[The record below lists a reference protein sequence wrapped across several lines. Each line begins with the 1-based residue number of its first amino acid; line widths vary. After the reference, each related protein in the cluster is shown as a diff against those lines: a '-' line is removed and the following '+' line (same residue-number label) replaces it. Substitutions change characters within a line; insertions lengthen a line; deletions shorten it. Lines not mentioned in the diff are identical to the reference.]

1 MLPNLDS
8 IQLFL
13 CAVQSKSIS
22 KAAEINHISLSAA
35 SRRLSQLEQR
45 FGVVLLERRADG
57 VSPTAAGEAMLH
69 YAEGLLAQ
77 VELMRSAL
85 GDYAKG
91 AMAKLH
97 LAANVS
103 ALSHHL
109 PEQLGLWSAQFPNIR
124 IEMSEARSAV
134 IVDWVRQGIADV
146 GIVTAQPEPS
156 LKYTPYVS
164 DPLCAIVPLN
174 HPWPNA
180 HLRFADLLDQPFIGL
195 DKDAAS
201 TQQMAQQAQ
210 RLGKSLHQSIQVQS
224 FEAMCRLVAAQQ
236 GVAILP
242 KVVATGFRQPAAFR
256 LLALDDDWAQQRQMF
271 VCTRHGSL
279 SAPLARFVQHLLQP
293 MSLAAPSATNQ
304 SLAYCESNSG
314 SAGRGKNT

>member
-57 VSPTAAGEAMLH
+57 VSATAAGQTLVH
-69 YAEGLLAQ
+69 YAEAVLAQ
-77 VELMRSAL
+77 VEQMRSAVS
-85 GDYAKG
+85 DYAQG

-109 PEQLGLWSAQFPNIR
+109 PEQLGAWSQLFPNIR
-124 IEMSEARSAV
+124 IEVSEARSAV
-134 IVDWVRQGIADV
+134 IVDWVRQGIADL
-146 GIVTAQPEPS
+146 GIVTALPEPS

-164 DPLCAIVPLN
+164 DPLCAIVPLA
-174 HPWPNA
+174 HAWPHT
-180 HLRFADLLDQPFIGL
+180 HLRFADLLGEPFIGL

-201 TQQMAQQAQ
+201 TQQMLQQAQ
-210 RLGKSLHQSIQVQS
+210 RLGQPLRQSIQVQS

-242 KVVATGFRQPAAFR
+242 KVVATGFRQPGAFR
-256 LLALDDDWAQQRQMF
+256 LLELDDEWAQQRQMF
-271 VCTRHGSL
+271 VCTRQGSL
-279 SAPLARFVQHLLQP
+279 AAPLARFVQHLLQP
-293 MSLAAPSATNQ
+293 LPAQ
-304 SLAYCESNSG
+304 
-314 SAGRGKNT
+314 